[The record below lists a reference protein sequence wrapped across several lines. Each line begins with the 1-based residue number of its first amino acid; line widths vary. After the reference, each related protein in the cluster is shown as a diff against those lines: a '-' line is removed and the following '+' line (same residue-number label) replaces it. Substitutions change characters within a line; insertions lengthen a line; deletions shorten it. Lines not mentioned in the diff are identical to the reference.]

1 MDRQECLCHSRTFCA
16 ADTPVCSG
24 KIPRS
29 VHLKVIYNPNA
40 GRGKARRWVREV
52 EEHLRS
58 RGARVDCEPSTGPD
72 DLVRIA
78 GESSRGGYD
87 RVVVCG
93 GDGTVNLAVREFD
106 LANGTLAVIPTGSG
120 DDFARVA
127 GIPRK
132 IRAACD
138 NVIDG
143 RVREVDVALSNGLR
157 YLGVAGLGFDSEVA
171 ELANR
176 DVRFLRG
183 SAVYL
188 YAIFRV
194 LPKFTPRS
202 VRIRTEHGVREEQI
216 MFAAAGNTRQYGGGI
231 RITPDASIDDGL
243 LDLCIV
249 HQTTRVELLK
259 TLPKA
264 YTGAHVRSPF
274 VEMMRGREFAF
285 ESAQPMAVYADGEPL
300 TTTPVTFA
308 IAAQRLRVVVPAI
321 RRG

>member
-1 MDRQECLCHSRTFCA
+1 
-16 ADTPVCSG
+16 
-24 KIPRS
+24 
-29 VHLKVIYNPNA
+29 VHLKVIYNPTA

-52 EEHLRS
+52 EEHLRR
-58 RGARVDCEPSTGPD
+58 RGARVDCEPSTDPG

-78 GESSRGGYD
+78 GESSRGPYD
-87 RVVVCG
+87 RVVICG

-106 LANGTLAVIPTGSG
+106 LTRGTLALIPTGSG
-120 DDFARVA
+120 DDFARVV
-127 GIPRK
+127 GIPRNV
-132 IRAACD
+132 RAACD

-143 RVREVDVALSNGLR
+143 RVREVDVAIANGLR

-194 LPKFTPRS
+194 LPKFTPRP
-202 VRIRTEHGVREEQI
+202 VRIRTEKGLREEQI
-216 MFAAAGNTRQYGGGI
+216 MFAAIGNTRQYGGGI

-264 YTGAHVRSPF
+264 YTGAHVKSPF
-274 VEMMRGREFAF
+274 VEMLRGREFQF
-285 ESAQPMAVYADGEPL
+285 ESEQPMAVYADGEPL

-308 IAAQRLRVVVPAI
+308 LAPQRLRVVVPVI
-321 RRG
+321 TPRG